1 MKKTRYNTLFTIIL
15 LHNSEMNREQG
26 DQRKRGRGEEK
37 GKEEKGEGENREGK
51 EEGEKETLIVVL
63 FLLKTVW

>member
-1 MKKTRYNTLFTIIL
+1 MKKTRYNTLFTITL

-37 GKEEKGEGENREGK
+37 GKEEKGEGE
-51 EEGEKETLIVVL
+51 KETLIVVL